1 MPDEITRTFRSAT
14 RVSGIGA
21 AILYGLAAFSFSIVC
36 VYFFSFIHMGTERYT
51 VGWWLMAVVSTLS
64 ITLATVLLARFLQL
78 FCRSRSP
85 FCARQSHRLL
95 IAAGLFCLHSFLDSI
110 VPPFDSMP
118 VASAGI
124 TLVPQS
130 GLDLKVIVMV
140 VFLVCLAMV
149 VRYGDALKEDSDA
162 FV

>member
-1 MPDEITRTFRSAT
+1 MPEKIIRTFRSAT

-21 AILYGLAAFSFSIVC
+21 AILYGLAACCLCIACVYLFSFVN
-36 VYFFSFIHMGTERYT
+36 MGTDYHA
-51 VGWWLMAVVSTLS
+51 VGWWLTALASTLS
-64 ITLATVLLARFLQL
+64 ITLATALLARFLQL

-95 IAAGLFCLHSFLDSI
+95 MAAGLFCLHSFLNSI

-118 VASAGI
+118 VAFAGI

-130 GLDLKVIVMV
+130 GLDLKVVVMV